1 MARDYERAAQMLGLK
16 VRAAREAR
24 GLSQDELASRTGI
37 SRNQVQNI
45 EHSRNNARDAT
56 TGRPGPG
63 NARLDTIF
71 ILAEVLD
78 VDVAYLV
85 DPSRPITPPDS

>member
-1 MARDYERAAQMLGLK
+1 MLGQK
-16 VRAAREAR
+16 VCAARKAL
-24 GLSQDELASRTGI
+24 GLSQDELARRTGI

-45 EHSRNNARDAT
+45 EHSRNNVRDAA

-78 VDVAYLV
+78 VEVAYLV
-85 DPSRPITPPDS
+85 DPSRPVTSPDS